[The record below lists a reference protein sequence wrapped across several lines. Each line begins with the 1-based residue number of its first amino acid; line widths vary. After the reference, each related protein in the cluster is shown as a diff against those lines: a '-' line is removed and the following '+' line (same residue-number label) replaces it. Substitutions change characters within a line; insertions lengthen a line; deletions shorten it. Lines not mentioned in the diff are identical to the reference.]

1 MSEINKLNATEV
13 VDDSSVVYEKNVR
26 IFCSECG
33 QYLSWCLD
41 CLADFCPGC
50 EDCGCDNECAR

>member
-1 MSEINKLNATEV
+1 MNEMSDQIKKMSEVNKLNEEF
-13 VDDSSVVYEKNVR
+13 SVR

-50 EDCGCDNECAR
+50 EDCRCDNECAR